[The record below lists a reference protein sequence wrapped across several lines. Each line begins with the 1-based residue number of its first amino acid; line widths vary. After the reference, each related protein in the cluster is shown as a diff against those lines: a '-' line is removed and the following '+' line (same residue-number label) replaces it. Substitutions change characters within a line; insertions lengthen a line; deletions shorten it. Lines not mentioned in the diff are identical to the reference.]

1 MIDLT
6 QYHSETVNQNTAIS
20 NMSQYFVQ
28 SKKKKKNLKAQLN
41 NPSKKKGELK
51 F

>member
-6 QYHSETVNQNTAIS
+6 QYNSETVNQNTAIS

-28 SKKKKKNLKAQLN
+28 SKKKKKKTWKHN
-41 NPSKKKGELK
+41 
-51 F
+51 